1 MLERSRHNGKV
12 NFNFTDEQQERFT
25 LLYAETKKVYPELVE
40 DDIQRERT
48 KVILA
53 HYIINEEKINCDLK
67 ENKVNVEEIKDT
79 IISKGDDTE

>member
-12 NFNFTDEQQERFT
+12 SFNFTEEQQDRFT

-48 KVILA
+48 KVVLA

-67 ENKVNVEEIKDT
+67 ENEVKVEEIKDT